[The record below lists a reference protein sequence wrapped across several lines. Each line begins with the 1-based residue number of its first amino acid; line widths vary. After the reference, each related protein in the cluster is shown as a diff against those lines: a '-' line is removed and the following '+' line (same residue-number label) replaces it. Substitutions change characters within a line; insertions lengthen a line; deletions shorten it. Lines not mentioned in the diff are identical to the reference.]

1 MTDSLRDHDAPPPP
15 PPPSAMARIL
25 DGLVRRRAVL
35 YIVFIAAIAVWK
47 LWPSMETTMKRL
59 DGVGKSSDGQIV
71 LSGADNAPS
80 LVIETIAQFKTQY
93 PKIDMSMTG
102 GGTITAL
109 EDLLNGRADV
119 AILSRPPT
127 AREEEIALGRGDS
140 LLVFPVALGGIS
152 ILAHRSGGPATLS
165 VDQLK
170 ELLERGL
177 GDATMAGRTF
187 RVYGPD
193 PNGGLWNALLARL
206 DVQTAL
212 QPVYTSLPD
221 GEAVLA
227 AVRSD
232 PASIGFASDLT
243 FDLAESDPDIAEVAL
258 VVEAGTSLAPTKSN
272 IVSGSYPLFHYVY
285 MCTTARRGP
294 LAAGFV
300 TYYSQSTGQKWVARR
315 GFMPA
320 RLPVREIRLTGG
332 TAS

>member
-1 MTDSLRDHDAPPPP
+1 MTDMRPEHDAPH
-15 PPPSAMARIL
+15 PPPSATARVV
-25 DGLVRRRAVL
+25 DALVRHRAFIYVF
-35 YIVFIAAIAVWK
+35 FIAAIAIWK
-47 LWPSMETTMKRL
+47 FWPAMSTTMKRL
-59 DGVGKSSDGQIV
+59 DGVAKSSDGQIV
-71 LSGADNAPS
+71 LSGTDNAPGFS
-80 LVIETIAQFKTQY
+80 IETIAQFKSEY
-93 PKIDMSMTG
+93 PKVDMSMSG

-119 AILSRPPT
+119 AVLSRAPT
-127 AREEEIALGRGDS
+127 PREEEIALGRGDS

-165 VDQLK
+165 IEQLK
-170 ELLERGL
+170 SLVERGL
-177 GDATMAGRTF
+177 GDATLAGRTF

-193 PNGGLWNALLARL
+193 PNGGLWQALLARL

-212 QPVYTSLPD
+212 QPVYTPLLD

-232 PASIGFASDLT
+232 PAAIGFASDLT
-243 FDLAESDPDIAEVAL
+243 YDLAADDPEVAEVAL
-258 VVEAGTSLAPTKSN
+258 VAEAGTSWTPTKAN
-272 IVSGSYPLFHYVY
+272 LVSGSYPLFHYVY

-315 GFMPA
+315 GFVPA

-332 TAS
+332 PTAS

>member
-1 MTDSLRDHDAPPPP
+1 MTDSRNEHDAP

-25 DGLVRRRAVL
+25 DAVVRRRAFL
-35 YIVFIAAIAVWK
+35 YIIFIAAIAVWK
-47 LWPSMETTMKRL
+47 LWPTMATTMKKL
-59 DGVGKSSDGQIV
+59 DGVGKASNGQII
-71 LSGADNAPS
+71 LSGADNAPG
-80 LVIETIAQFKTQY
+80 LVIETIAQFKTEY

-119 AILSRPPT
+119 AVLSRAPT
-127 AREEEIALGRGDS
+127 AREEEIALGHGDS

-152 ILAHRSGGPATLS
+152 ILAHRTGGPATLS
-165 VDQLK
+165 IDQLK
-170 ELLERGL
+170 QLIERGL
-177 GDATMAGRTF
+177 GDATIAGRTF

-193 PNGGLWNALLARL
+193 PNGGLWHALLARL
-206 DVQTAL
+206 DVETAL
-212 QPVYTSLPD
+212 QPVYTPVLD

-227 AVRSD
+227 AVRND

-243 FDLAESDPDIAEVAL
+243 FELGENDPDVTEVAL
-258 VVEAGTSLAPTKSN
+258 VIDAGTSLAPTKSN
-272 IVSGSYPLFHYVY
+272 IVSGTYPLFHYVY

-320 RLPVREIRLTGG
+320 RLPVREIHLTGG